1 MARLADTLTESGHN
15 VTFFTPIIDE
25 TRKNQLGVKL
35 TKNVIKLEQDSKMKE
50 KDVKIDDMMSI
61 FWTMDVTSKN
71 GHRILETLH
80 QQAVLT
86 CDNLFRSKEIIEKLR
101 ENQYDIGLAEPLMTC
116 GLALFRHL
124 NIEKTI
130 ITSSCVNYDIL
141 LPTLGEPVDTSYW
154 PTMNSQVTEKMDF
167 SDRLE
172 NFEMLN
178 LMLKTFGSMFD
189 DEAKTYRSHLGPNFP
204 DWKTLIPEA
213 SLHFV
218 NSIPFIDFPRPH
230 LQKTIAIGGIS
241 VDFESVQSLES
252 SGNLE
257 FSKILEKR
265 PKNMLISFGTLAK
278 SSTMPENFKK
288 NLLEVFKSQPN
299 CTFIWKYE
307 SDDVEFAEGVE
318 NLEFVKW
325 APQMELLKDSRMTAF
340 LTHGGLGS
348 TNEAAFFGIPTIMIP
363 IFADQS
369 RNANMLARHGMS
381 IVLHKK
387 DLGNFEKLREAFSE
401 TLNNENY
408 RKNAEK
414 IAEIVKNQPIKP
426 KDLVVKFVEFVGKFG
441 PFPQMSPHIKIV
453 PKNK

>member
-213 SLHFV
+213 SLHF
-218 NSIPFIDFPRPH
+218 
-230 LQKTIAIGGIS
+230 
-241 VDFESVQSLES
+241 
-252 SGNLE
+252 
-257 FSKILEKR
+257 
-265 PKNMLISFGTLAK
+265 
-278 SSTMPENFKK
+278 
-288 NLLEVFKSQPN
+288 SQPN

-307 SDDVEFAEGVE
+307 SDDVEFAESVE

-369 RNANMLARHGMS
+369 RSVRS
-381 IVLHKK
+381 HKC
-387 DLGNFEKLREAFSE
+387 LP
-401 TLNNENY
+401 T
-408 RKNAEK
+408 
-414 IAEIVKNQPIKP
+414 V
-426 KDLVVKFVEFVGKFG
+426 
-441 PFPQMSPHIKIV
+441 
-453 PKNK
+453 